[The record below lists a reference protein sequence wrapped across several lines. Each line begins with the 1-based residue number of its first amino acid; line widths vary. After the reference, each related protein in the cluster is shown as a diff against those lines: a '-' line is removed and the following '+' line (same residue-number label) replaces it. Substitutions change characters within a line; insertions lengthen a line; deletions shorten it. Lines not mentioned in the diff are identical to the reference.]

1 LANVLSAAQ
10 RGAGAPRFIVGAPR
24 FIVGALRFIVGVLRF
39 IVGALRFIVGALRF
53 IVGALRFIVMA
64 GLVPAIHV
72 FLTLGNLRQI
82 RDRGFSGLHD
92 RAACV

>member
-10 RGAGAPRFIVGAPR
+10 RGAGAP
-24 FIVGALRFIVGVLRF
+24 
-39 IVGALRFIVGALRF
+39 RF

>member
-10 RGAGAPRFIVGAPR
+10 RGAGAP
-24 FIVGALRFIVGVLRF
+24 RF